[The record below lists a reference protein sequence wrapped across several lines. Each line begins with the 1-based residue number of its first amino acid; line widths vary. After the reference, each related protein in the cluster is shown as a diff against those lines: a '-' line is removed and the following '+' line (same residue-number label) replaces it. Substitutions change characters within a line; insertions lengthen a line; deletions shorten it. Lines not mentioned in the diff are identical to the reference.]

1 MMVGV
6 DAMHGHGSTLGK
18 SAGQGAR
25 HEGLSNLAGKHI
37 NSAKE
42 MPKQYSG
49 RTP

>member
-1 MMVGV
+1 MMMGV

-18 SAGQGAR
+18 SRAGR
-25 HEGLSNLAGKHI
+25 PTEGLSNLAGKHI

-42 MPKQYSG
+42 YSG